1 MRFWARKREIKF
13 SLCFFRKFSWQGGL
27 VVVKF
32 ILLSS
37 DSVNKGEFPS
47 GQRGQTVNLLATPS
61 VVRIHLPP
69 PEKSTCES
77 KCFFQ
82 LNPPLRVGEILLC
95 NVKYACG
102 VWNSPRRRVGGF
114 NFTWCDSIKFH
125 NLRSKLFHRERKR
138 TISLKTNGY
147 VRVRIHMQKQQKY
160 LFRSP

>member
-1 MRFWARKREIKF
+1 MVSYLGRRDHNLIFTERYR
-13 SLCFFRKFSWQGGL
+13 
-27 VVVKF
+27 
-32 ILLSS
+32 
-37 DSVNKGEFPS
+37 S
-47 GQRGQTVNLLATPS
+47 GHNEAVLKTVWGSRPTW
-61 VVRIHLPP
+61 VRIPLPP
-69 PEKSTCES
+69 PEKPTSFDLS
-77 KCFFQ
+77 VFQ

-147 VRVRIHMQKQQKY
+147 VRVRIHMQKCQKY
-160 LFRSP
+160 LFRSPHQKSTCESKCFSFFATGKRADT

>member
-1 MRFWARKREIKF
+1 METYRSGHNGADSKSVCGQPHVGSNPTHSARKR
-13 SLCFFRKFSWQGGL
+13 Q
-27 VVVKF
+27 V
-32 ILLSS
+32 
-37 DSVNKGEFPS
+37 
-47 GQRGQTVNLLATPS
+47 
-61 VVRIHLPP
+61 
-69 PEKSTCES
+69 STETCR
-77 KCFFQ
+77 FQ

-160 LFRSP
+160 LFRKRIKSFSIACSIAYFLHGYFWKNSKYFPPVRAYE